1 MAMPK
6 SVTRYSKSKGLRFT
20 SNVDRVNYTM
30 EQLTKRALKDVA
42 KFLRS
47 KVRQN
52 IPKDSGATRRNLGTW
67 VRKDWKTGD
76 LVLHIGIYNTARSRK
91 KGYPPVFHH
100 HILEFG
106 SSKMSAVNNGRG
118 FLKSTTK
125 DNIDEIVKIESKY
138 LSELEKDIQQM
149 SEEKEEISDD

>member
-1 MAMPK
+1 MPMPK
-6 SVTRYSKSKGLRFT
+6 SVTKYSKKKGLRFT

-42 KFLRS
+42 KYLRS
-47 KVRQN
+47 KVKEN
-52 IPKDSGATRRNLGTW
+52 IPKDSGATKRNLGTW

-76 LVLHIGIYNTARSRK
+76 LILHIGIYSASRSRK
-91 KGYPPVFHH
+91 KGYPPVFYS

-106 SSKMSAVNNGRG
+106 SSKMPAVNGGRG

-125 DNIDEIVKIESKY
+125 DNIDEIVRIESKY
-138 LSELEKDIQQM
+138 LSELEKDIKQM
-149 SEEKEEISDD
+149 GEEKEEISDD